1 MCMDFHTLNQQTHE
15 DIYPIP
21 CIEDLL
27 GKFAHANWFLK
38 MDLAQG
44 YHQVQIMQVP

>member
-1 MCMDFHTLNQQTHE
+1 M
-15 DIYPIP
+15 P

-27 GKFAHANWFLK
+27 DKLGHANWFLK

-44 YHQVQIMQVP
+44 YHLAKITPVH